1 MKELKEIDWDSMTFA
16 NNYVFLEVMN
26 NKKRC
31 QYLIEKVLHIPI
43 KKVLHI
49 AAERHTSSPRLSS
62 KSIRLDVYVETL
74 DGTVIDLEM
83 QVTGKGSTIY
93 RDAEEEAVESE
104 LPLRTRYYQ
113 SLISMDML
121 RKGMDYP
128 ELRKSYVVFICTF
141 DPYGKGLPVYHFTY
155 RCKEDDALE
164 MGDLTENIFLNAKAA
179 DNTDDRELAAFLRY
193 VHSGLAQSAF
203 TQEIDEETKRVKND
217 TKWRERIVTWEMD
230 LRIMKKRYLEQGRKE
245 GMLEGREEGHEEMAQ
260 ILREKYGMSESEIE
274 ELKKE
279 AAAREATHKA

>member
-1 MKELKEIDWDSMTFA
+1 MPVGKTGVDLKDFDKIDWDSLTFA
-16 NNYVFLEVMN
+16 NNYIFLEVMN

-43 KKVLHI
+43 KKILHI
-49 AAERHTSSPRLSS
+49 VA
-62 KSIRLDVYVETL
+62 DVEIL

-93 RDAEEEAVESE
+93 RDAEEEQVENE

-121 RKGMDYP
+121 RRGMNYP
-128 ELRKSYVVFICTF
+128 ELRKSFVVFICTF

-155 RCKEDDALE
+155 RCKEDDALQ

-179 DNTDDRELAAFLRY
+179 DNTEDKELAAFLRY
-193 VHSGLAQSAF
+193 VNSGLAQNKF
-203 TQEIDEETKRVKND
+203 TQEIDEETKRVRND

-230 LRIMKKRYLEQGRKE
+230 LRIMEKRAHEKGKQEGLQEVAEALRKK
-245 GMLEGREEGHEEMAQ
+245 
-260 ILREKYGMSESEIE
+260 GMSEAEIAE
-274 ELKKE
+274 VTGLPEKKE
-279 AAAREATHKA
+279 TMK